1 MTINGMEVLTLFNTF
16 TLKQIFLK
24 NKNLFQQTFIK
35 LLVESTKIESA
46 LFAYKTTLSE
56 ANVKTN
62 WMGSTKWTYYNE
74 WSFASI
80 LFFEILFQCKN
91 FLRVDLMY
99 NYPNVHIHT
108 FRKHW
113 SSIWG
118 CFSLWVS
125 LKQIEMFSHLQQN

>member
-62 WMGSTKWTYYNE
+62 
-74 WSFASI
+74 
-80 LFFEILFQCKN
+80 
-91 FLRVDLMY
+91 
-99 NYPNVHIHT
+99 
-108 FRKHW
+108 
-113 SSIWG
+113 
-118 CFSLWVS
+118 
-125 LKQIEMFSHLQQN
+125 